1 MPSAQISS
9 RPLRFAIVG
18 ASNTIVDFVVFFLLQ
33 PILGPFAQIAGY
45 AAGTVN
51 SYYWNRRW
59 TFATHKN
66 QSKGEWIRFAVVNVT
81 VALLT
86 TLILIG
92 LHTCLP
98 LWIAKVIVTVPSL
111 ALNYVLNK
119 LWVFRPPT
127 AEPTD

>member
-1 MPSAQISS
+1 MPLTQISS

-18 ASNTIVDFVVFFLLQ
+18 VSNTIVDFIVFFLLQ
-33 PILGPFAQIAGY
+33 HVLGPFAQIAGY
-45 AAGTVN
+45 AAGTAN

-59 TFATHKN
+59 TFATHKS
-66 QSKGEWIRFAVVNVT
+66 QSKGEWIRFIVVNVI

-92 LHTCLP
+92 LNTFLP
-98 LWIAKVIVTVPSL
+98 LWIAKVIVTLPSL

-119 LWVFRPPT
+119 LWVFRPAT
-127 AEPTD
+127 VEPTE